1 MGMFG
6 TTGASISGVLEDL
19 KQVNDNKSHL
29 MQKYSD
35 RQQEIL
41 GGRQVS
47 DLPLNFDEEYYVIGE
62 KKRILNGLEN
72 R

>member
-6 TTGASISGVLEDL
+6 ITGANVAEVLDDL
-19 KQVNDNKSHL
+19 KQVNDDKSVL

-35 RQQEIL
+35 RQKEIL
-41 GGRQVS
+41 GGRLIS
-47 DLPLNFDEEYYVIGE
+47 DLPLGFDDEYYVIGE

>member
-6 TTGASISGVLEDL
+6 TTGANVESVLEDL
-19 KQVNDNKSHL
+19 KSVDDKKPAL

-35 RQQEIL
+35 RQKELL
-41 GGRQVS
+41 GGRTLS
-47 DLPLNFDEEYYVIGE
+47 DLPLNFNDEYFVIGE
-62 KKRILNGLEN
+62 RKRILNGLP

>member
-6 TTGASISGVLEDL
+6 TTGASVESVLEDL
-19 KQVNDNKSHL
+19 KSVDDSKSKL

-35 RQQEIL
+35 RQTEIL
-41 GGRQVS
+41 DGRLLS
-47 DLPLNFDEEYYVIGE
+47 DLPLNFNDEYFVIGE
-62 KKRILNGLEN
+62 KKRILNGLP